1 MSAPVIER
9 PTTPTT
15 NRAGAASTGRVPSP
29 AGPRR
34 AAGLAGRLLT
44 TGEQRVKDDPTLRAS
59 TDMIRTWAEASK
71 VCVRPLLRK
80 VTDRDTGDT
89 STVPLPC
96 GSTRE
101 HVCPACAYKARG
113 LRQQQCREG
122 WHLAHEPHPDNPAD
136 DQAADDT
143 SQEATD
149 PEDPTMTDPTQ
160 PDPDHLEDD
169 RTEDGRSQRVRST
182 RRRDDAVA
190 LPHVPQEDRTVG
202 RTWTGNDGTVY
213 RPSMFVTLTLPSYG
227 RISPGTGTPVDPDR
241 YDYRRAAMDA
251 VLLPKLFSRWVEN
264 LRRSA
269 GYSVQYFAVVEPQRR
284 LAPHMHL
291 ALRGAIPRKLLQQV
305 TKATYLQTWWPA
317 FDRVVYSDDPTEL
330 VGHAS
335 TGGGVGVPFWAD
347 GAYRDPHTGMALPT
361 WQEALDDLDAQ
372 HAAGAD
378 PTPAYVARFGTQVD
392 IKGITAPSKDADRA
406 IRYLTKYLTKS
417 IADTYTPGT
426 TGPDG
431 DADEGD
437 VRDHFGHGHEYA
449 ADDYDPAA
457 LDSGPARWDAA
468 SVRATAMRARYEA
481 HIDRLHREVRWLPCS
496 PECANWLRY
505 GVQPKDPCAGLTP
518 GRCPKRAHDRENLG
532 YSGRRVQVSRKWS
545 GKTLAEHKADR
556 ATVIR
561 ETLAAAGMSAP
572 DVDRLAVD
580 QVLDDGLPRFVWQDV
595 PTTQDDYAM
604 AILTS
609 VRERDRWRQQYEH
622 AKNHPIPTSDHPDE
636 GTAGTGPP
644 DLAPP
649 GGGCGNSIRNEHGQA
664 HEHRTGGE
672 DDG

>member
-9 PTTPTT
+9 PTTTT
-15 NRAGAASTGRVPSP
+15 DRADAASNGRVLSP
-29 AGPRR
+29 ARPHQPG
-34 AAGLAGRLLT
+34 GLAGRLLT
-44 TGEQRVKDDPTLRAS
+44 SGEQRVQDDPTLRAS

-122 WHLAHEPHPDNPAD
+122 WHLEHEPHPH
-136 DQAADDT
+136 DQATSDT
-143 SQEATD
+143 NQEATD
-149 PEDPTMTDPTQ
+149 PKDPTMDN
-160 PDPDHLEDD
+160 DPDELEDGSSN
-169 RTEDGRSQRVRST
+169 EESKGQRVRST

-269 GYSVQYFAVVEPQRR
+269 GYTVQYFAVVEPQRR

-317 FDRVVYSDDPTEL
+317 FDRVVYSDDPTEMA
-330 VGHAS
+330 GGA
-335 TGGGVGVPFWAD
+335 GGVGVPCWAD

-361 WQEALDDLDAQ
+361 WQEALDDIDAQ
-372 HAAGAD
+372 HQAGAT
-378 PTPAYVARFGTQVD
+378 PTPAHVARFGTQVD

-426 TGPDG
+426 TSP
-431 DADEGD
+431 DADADFDFDAGD
-437 VRDHFGHGHEYA
+437 PRDHHGHSGYEHG
-449 ADDYDPAA
+449 ADDDDPRGFG
-457 LDSGPARWDAA
+457 SGPARWDAA
-468 SVRATAMRARYEA
+468 SVRATAIRARYEA
-481 HIDRLHREVRWLPCS
+481 HIDRLHQEVRWLPCS

-505 GVQPKDPCAGLTP
+505 GVQPKDPCAGLVP

-572 DVDRLAVD
+572 EVDRLAVD
-580 QVLDDGLPRFVWQDV
+580 QVLDDGLPRFVWEDV

-609 VRERDRWRQQYEH
+609 VRERDRWREQYEH
-622 AKNHPIPTSDHPDE
+622 AKNHPLPD
-636 GTAGTGPP
+636 TASNPVDGAAGIGPP

-649 GGGCGNSIRNEHGQA
+649 GGGCANPISSEREPVDLDD
-664 HEHRTGGE
+664 ERGE